1 MAGQMQPS
9 SPKDAPDPSNAYE
22 RSHPEREGGLDR
34 KFPDTKAPYNM
45 HRSVQHRQDPKRQLN
60 ADEVVNRRGG
70 PPEIQPNE
78 PNHSMKDEEPL
89 GADQRPLDIDD
100 PQRQRQPRTG
110 GKGGTP
116 DAGESTK
123 NG

>member
-9 SPKDAPDPSNAYE
+9 SPKDAPDPANSYE
-22 RSHPEREGGLDR
+22 RANPEREGGMDR
-34 KFPDTKAPYNM
+34 KFQQQDTPDKM
-45 HRSVQHRQDPKRQLN
+45 EQSVNHRQNPKRQLN

-70 PPEIQPNE
+70 PPEIQPNQ
-78 PNHSMKDEEPL
+78 PDHSMHDEEPL
-89 GADQRPLDIDD
+89 GADQTPQDIDD
-100 PQRQRQPRTG
+100 PRMKRHPRTG

-116 DAGESTK
+116 DAGEPTK